1 MMMMIIIIIL
11 IIVVVIIISDV
22 MILIQATCVTAW
34 RFTWLRGRSSTWA
47 PNASRAST
55 SACADTL
62 WMVIALDLASVNG
75 ATGNRTVRTGLYM
88 IDKGA
93 LPVEELPVSVNEL

>member
-1 MMMMIIIIIL
+1 
-11 IIVVVIIISDV
+11 
-22 MILIQATCVTAW
+22 
-34 RFTWLRGRSSTWA
+34 
-47 PNASRAST
+47 
-55 SACADTL
+55 
-62 WMVIALDLASVNG
+62 MVIALDLASVNG